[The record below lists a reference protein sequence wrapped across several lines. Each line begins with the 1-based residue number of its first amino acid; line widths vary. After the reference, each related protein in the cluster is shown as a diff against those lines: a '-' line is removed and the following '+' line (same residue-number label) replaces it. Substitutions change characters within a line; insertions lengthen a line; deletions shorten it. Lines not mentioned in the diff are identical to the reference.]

1 MTTVK
6 SILIV
11 KGSNVIVLAPT
22 TTVLNAATLMAE
34 VNVGCVVVGN
44 DDEVL
49 GVFTER
55 DLLRRVVAAGR
66 APSDVLL
73 CDVMSYPIK
82 YCNLG
87 DDVRKCAK
95 LFSKSHV
102 RHLAVVGEGVLIG
115 LIGLRDI
122 LTAELRSRQKRLK
135 VLQSSTQQNS
145 MELAG
150 TSKNVRP

>member
-1 MTTVK
+1 MASVK
-6 SILIV
+6 SILIT
-11 KGSNVIVLAPT
+11 KGTNVIILSPT
-22 TTVLNAATLMAE
+22 TTVLKAAELMAE

-44 DDEVL
+44 DEEVL
-49 GVFTER
+49 GIFTER

-73 CDVMSYPIK
+73 RDVLSYPIK
-82 YCNLG
+82 HCNLG
-87 DDVRKCAK
+87 DDVRKCAEI
-95 LFSKSHV
+95 FAKSHV